1 MRISDWSSDVCSSDL
16 VLRGPTATILR
27 MEGLAQASPNGSRSG
42 GEAQEANRLRRG
54 QDARPTVLRLEDFT
68 VEDDVRPIA
77 LDQDL
82 VALLQMHACEML
94 LPQFPAHILAQSPA
108 TSADVAVGRAQL
120 HIPVHSLDLAGATA

>member
-42 GEAQEANRLRRG
+42 GEAQEGNRLRRG
-54 QDARPTVLRLEDFT
+54 QDDRHAVLRLEDFT

-77 LDQDL
+77 LDPDL
-82 VALLQMHACEML
+82 VALLEMHACELL
-94 LPQFPAHILAQSPA
+94 LPQCPAPRRAQHPEQC
-108 TSADVAVGRAQL
+108 ADVAVGREQL
-120 HIPVHSLDLAGATA
+120 